1 MSETPNYLDIIK
13 QVFEHKRKQFL
24 KAEEELKQSHSSHN
38 PAPFGALAML
48 ATQFYSEIR
57 TTNDVLESA
66 LKFVFKQENDM
77 DEMRKGF
84 LDILHVIQFLTKQ
97 IDKTPDSQIIKE
109 LDNRL
114 ETLEKE
120 NIKKINRH

>member
-77 DEMRKGF
+77 DEMA
-84 LDILHVIQFLTKQ
+84 TKERLSMIGR
-97 IDKTPDSQIIKE
+97 IDQSYDDLINQLVDCWE
-109 LDNRL
+109 EVHN
-114 ETLEKE
+114 
-120 NIKKINRH
+120 KK